1 MRRCTQAMGRAAH
14 AMCRSTSERSEVL
27 CLPVY
32 HQAATRRPTG
42 SIYQRVI
49 KPDMLLLPQSYHN
62 TGLPE
67 LTTVTARGITNR
79 KPEKHSFLQAP
90 ESHSIIL

>member
-1 MRRCTQAMGRAAH
+1 MRRCTQAKGRAAH
-14 AMCRSTSERSEVL
+14 AVCRSTSERSEVL

-42 SIYQRVI
+42 SVHQRVN

-67 LTTVTARGITNR
+67 LTTVTARGILNR
-79 KPEKHSFLQAP
+79 KAEKYSLLQA
-90 ESHSIIL
+90 